1 MNLDFVLAKSKHFA
15 WRVRL
20 MSFLRG
26 EESLTTDQ
34 VVSHEHCDLGKWI
47 YGEAV
52 EKYKNEPKIFELEQ
66 VHKELHKHIKNVVEL
81 KNVGKEGEANT
92 EYDKMTEVSKTIIN
106 LLDELEKVLK
116 V

>member
-1 MNLDFVLAKSKHFA
+1 MNLDFVLAKSKHLA
-15 WRVRL
+15 WRVKL
-20 MSFLRG
+20 MSFLKG
-26 EESLTTDQ
+26 EEVLTIDQ

-47 YGEAV
+47 YGEAL
-52 EKYKNEPKIFELEQ
+52 ERYKNEPKIFELEQ
-66 VHKELHKHIKNVVEL
+66 VHKKLHQHIRNVVEL
-81 KNVGKEGEANT
+81 KNAEKEDEANA